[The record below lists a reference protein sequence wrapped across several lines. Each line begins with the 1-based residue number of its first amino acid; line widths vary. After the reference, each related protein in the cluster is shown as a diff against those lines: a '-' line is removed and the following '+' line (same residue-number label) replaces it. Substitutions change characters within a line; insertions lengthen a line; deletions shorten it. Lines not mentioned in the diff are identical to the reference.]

1 MSLNVLV
8 LESDRGAAEDA
19 ARNLAD
25 SGHVVLRCHD
35 PGAPAFPC
43 RGIVDQSACP
53 LRTHTVDVA
62 VDVRS
67 RPRSQPTPDEDG
79 VRCSLMHRVPLV
91 VAGPSVLDPYE
102 PFEAAI
108 VDRAG
113 DVVAACEAVAE
124 AELARHG
131 RVATEALRASRTPH
145 DTLADARAVVTRRS
159 GRLRV
164 SLSGLGALAPL
175 QRDAAVVRALGKL
188 REFDSSAKGI
198 DIVLEPS

>member
-1 MSLNVLV
+1 MTLNVLV
-8 LESDRGAAEDA
+8 LESDRGTAEDA
-19 ARNLAD
+19 ARDLAD
-25 SGHVVLRCHD
+25 AGHVVLRCHD

-62 VDVRS
+62 LDVRS
-67 RPRSQPTPDEDG
+67 QPRSQPTPEEDG

-102 PFEAAI
+102 AFEAAI

-124 AELARHG
+124 AELARHS

-145 DTLADARAVVTRRS
+145 DALADARAVVTRRS

-175 QRDAAVVRALGKL
+175 QRDAAIVRTLGKL